1 MLSTKYLLYL
11 VSFFSISI
19 LCSCDKFKQDE
30 GIQWHKPEKRIQQ
43 YSWSISKY
51 LVDGIDST
59 DKKKEFLHNATF
71 RFYIND
77 KNSYIASYR
86 TDQDEMPF
94 AFWGIN
100 KKSPDAFFIVIWNN
114 YNAIKL
120 DSTFDVNLIRLGGYY
135 KIQKLSNK
143 TLKLKS
149 QENFVIDFIG
159 N

>member
-1 MLSTKYLLYL
+1 MSNTTYKFYL
-11 VSFFSISI
+11 VSFFTISF
-19 LCSCDKFKQDE
+19 LFSCEKFEQDE

-43 YSWSISKY
+43 YSWSISKFM
-51 LVDGIDST
+51 VDGIDST
-59 DKKKEFLHNATF
+59 IEKKEFLHNASF
-71 RFYIND
+71 RFKIDD
-77 KNSYIASYR
+77 KNSYIVSYK
-86 TDQDEMPF
+86 TDNEEKPF
-94 AFWGIN
+94 AFWGFN

-149 QENFVIDFIG
+149 QENFEIDFIG